1 MTQSRSLRHLRLR
14 LLGCGRRGVHLAAGS
29 PPRAE
34 RPHLAKKPN
43 YDFEKR
49 KREQEK
55 KAKKEEKKQRRLDN
69 LAAGIIEEDDLEGL
83 GIMPRPDTTDESI
96 PGNAQETQVE

>member
-1 MTQSRSLRHLRLR
+1 M
-14 LLGCGRRGVHLAAGS
+14 
-29 PPRAE
+29 
-34 RPHLAKKPN
+34 AKKPN

-69 LAAGIIEEDDLEGL
+69 AAAGIIEEDDLEGL
-83 GIMPRPDTTDESI
+83 GIRPRQDTTDESV
-96 PGNAQETQVE
+96 PGNTQETQVE

>member
-1 MTQSRSLRHLRLR
+1 M
-14 LLGCGRRGVHLAAGS
+14 
-29 PPRAE
+29 
-34 RPHLAKKPN
+34 AKKPN

-69 LAAGIIEEDDLEGL
+69 AAAGIVEEDDLEAY
-83 GIMPRPDTTDESI
+83 GIIRPSAESASDESV
-96 PGNAQETQVE
+96 PGNTQETQVE